1 MNETYKRQTLI
12 RAISFSALFVA
23 INVLCS
29 FLTMAIPVVGFI
41 LIIFLPLTSALVEIN
56 IKDRWFPIYALAT
69 IGLSIVA
76 TLSSIDF
83 TLFYIIPSIFTGY
96 IFGLSM
102 KRGITNLLAIF
113 IAALIQTIL
122 SFAFV
127 KLLNLITSIDI
138 IAIFAKILGISNIF
152 LFNSFV
158 FVFFFVMGLIQVIL
172 SFIVVV
178 NELPKF
184 GVKQNVKINEQF
196 VSFVSIGV
204 SIILSGLFA
213 LFYMPLSLLFIIFTF
228 YFAAFALFYQ
238 FRNRNKICLIIDG
251 VGLFIQILLFALLN
265 QMIEGLYVFLLLL
278 VWPFIIFCVSIFH
291 YFLKKSKQ

>member
-29 FLTMAIPVVGFI
+29 FLAMAIPVVGFI

-83 TLFYIIPSIFTGY
+83 TLFYIVPSIFTGY

-102 KRGITNLLAIF
+102 KRGIPNLLAIF

-158 FVFFFVMGLIQVIL
+158 FVFFFVVGLIQVIL

-228 YFAAFALFYQ
+228 YFAAFTLFYQ
-238 FRNRNKICLIIDG
+238 FRNRNKISLIIDG
-251 VGLFIQILLFALLN
+251 AGLFIQILLFALLN